1 MITQVYV
8 HIRMF
13 ERYHM
18 EITPLQQE
26 VTHLHAEVC
35 SALADP
41 SRILILYALSEKDYT
56 VSDLVAA
63 LGQPQP
69 TISRHLKVL
78 RDRNLV
84 TAVRQG
90 MNVEYHLAD
99 RRLIE
104 ALDLLRGV
112 MRDRITHRASLVEE
126 FVETVKP

>member
-1 MITQVYV
+1 
-8 HIRMF
+8 
-13 ERYHM
+13 M
-18 EITPLQQE
+18 EISPLKQE
-26 VTHLHAEVC
+26 VTNLHADIC
-35 SALADP
+35 SALAEP
-41 SRILILYALSEKDYT
+41 SRIMILYAQSEKNYT
-56 VSDLVAA
+56 VNDLANA
-63 LGQPQP
+63 LGAPQP

-84 TAVRQG
+84 EAVRLG

-126 FVETVKP
+126 YIETSLAGSETETKKTQK